1 MMSDEQEKRIS
12 DSFQMPLLG
21 LETRRIINVASVP
34 QRSPF
39 RYPGGK
45 TWLVPYVRQ
54 WLTGYYKKPSEFI
67 EPFAGGAIIGL
78 TVAFDRLADHV
89 TLVELD
95 DSVAAVWKT
104 IIKGDYKELANRI
117 LKFDLTPGN
126 VDSVVASIA
135 SSTDEKA
142 FQTIIKNRVNRGG
155 ILAPGAGRV
164 KNGENGKGIKSRW
177 YPETLYKRIMSIG
190 KIRDRLTIIEGDGLD
205 ILESNATQTNT
216 VFFIDPPY
224 TAAGK
229 KAGTRL
235 YKFFNINH
243 QRLFS
248 ISERL
253 IGNFLMTYDDTPGV
267 KDLAKGHGFK
277 TALVPMKNT
286 HHNQLFE
293 LLISCDLG
301 WLERNL

>member
-1 MMSDEQEKRIS
+1 
-12 DSFQMPLLG
+12 MPLLG
-21 LETRRIINVASVP
+21 LETGKVINVASVP

-45 TWLVPYVRQ
+45 TWLVPYIRQ
-54 WLTGYYKKPSEFI
+54 WLSGYYKKPAEFI

-78 TVAFDRLADHV
+78 TVAFDGLADHV

-104 IIKGDYKELANRI
+104 ILEGDYQALANRI
-117 LKFDLTPGN
+117 LEFDLTPENIDAVFAAKG
-126 VDSVVASIA
+126 

-142 FQTIIKNRVNRGG
+142 FQTILKNRINRGG

-190 KIRDRLTIIEGDGLD
+190 KIRDRLTIIEGDGLEV
-205 ILESNATQTNT
+205 LEANVSQINA

-235 YKFFNINH
+235 YRFFDLDH
-243 QRLFS
+243 RKLFS
-248 ISERL
+248 VSEKLR
-253 IGNFLMTYDDTPGV
+253 GNFLMTYDNTQEV
-267 KDLAKGHGFK
+267 KDLANEHGFK

-293 LLISCDLG
+293 LLISRDLN
-301 WLERNL
+301 WLDRNS